1 MSKVLKWIFR
11 KVLGYFF
18 QGLLFVAPIGIT
30 VYIVAVTFKFI
41 DSLLPFS
48 FPGLGIIVILTGIT
62 TIGLIVNLVI
72 AQPLLGI
79 VMRMINKMPVVKL
92 LYTSVK
98 DLLSA
103 FVGKEKKFNIPA
115 IVKVG
120 EGIER
125 IGFITQTD
133 LNFLGIEQGRI
144 AVYFPSSY
152 GMLGELCIVD
162 SSLVQKMEAPSSD
175 VLKFVVSGGVSG
187 S

>member
-1 MSKVLKWIFR
+1 MTKFLKWIFR
-11 KVLGYFF
+11 KIVGYFF

-30 VYIVAVTFKFI
+30 VYVVAVTFKFI
-41 DSLLPFS
+41 DGLLPFS

-62 TIGLIVNLVI
+62 TIGLIANLVI
-72 AQPLLGI
+72 AQPI
-79 VMRMINKMPVVKL
+79 YNIIMRMVDKMPVVKL

-115 IVKVG
+115 IVKVA

-133 LNFLGIEQGRI
+133 LKFLGIEQGRI

-162 SSLVQKMEAPSSD
+162 SGLIQKIDAPSSE
-175 VLKFVVSGGVSG
+175 VMKFVVSGGVSG